1 MDNYNIKSV
10 NMIPLFLSKK
20 NNIHNKIMLSTGNSQ
35 KSNYFNPNSFRSQT
49 NTNYNTISNYSSK
62 ININIKDKIR
72 SQTLKNL
79 KQISFTSLLNSKNKK
94 EKINLNINSLIKNK
108 SIPPKTFAS
117 LIKNKKKEND
127 KKGKHSLTLDEK
139 SKLKSIIKNFQDN
152 IITTNELYKLERN
165 YPLNSITKSNFR
177 FLSKENIKNNIGNKR
192 SKKKK
197 ISKVFLTSS
206 NMIGLFNYKT
216 NKILEKSL
224 KDTKFSK
231 NINEFRKQIINSY
244 SETENKINEIRKKKL
259 YYNEALN
266 VFEENNEKRIKEA
279 QKLEENFYRK
289 KSSTLFKGK
298 PVYLYIKEINNPSS
312 TNVNEYQNENDA
324 DDTRGNANADLF
336 SKFFKNNIYYNNSD
350 LKNNL
355 NTLVNKR
362 LRTVQSEKIF
372 EESKKNYEKYL
383 RRKFKNKAKILADSL
398 YDIRDLPVKLSKKKN
413 AMNTFNLNMNNLRR
427 IIQVNSIKKNLYS
440 IEDDDLL
447 IKNTKKLKE
456 EIRKTENSFYS
467 VFKGKYTLDFLKG
480 KVRPSTIQKLNIMK
494 NSHFGIPC

>member
-1 MDNYNIKSV
+1 MDNYNIKCV

-20 NNIHNKIMLSTGNSQ
+20 NSINKKIMLSMGNSQ
-35 KSNYFNPNSFRSQT
+35 KSNNFNPNSFRSQT

-62 ININIKDKIR
+62 LNLNIKDKIR

-79 KQISFTSLLNSKNKK
+79 KQISFTSLLKPKNKN
-94 EKINLNINSLIKNK
+94 EKIQLNINSLINNKSMPPKVFSSLIQKNK
-108 SIPPKTFAS
+108 NN
-117 LIKNKKKEND
+117 NKKKE
-127 KKGKHSLTLDEK
+127 KHILTLDEK
-139 SKLKSIIKNFQDN
+139 SKIKSIIKNFQDN

-177 FLSKENIKNNIGNKR
+177 FLSKENSIYFNNNNKKG
-192 SKKKK
+192 KKKE

-206 NMIGLFNYKT
+206 NMIGKFNYKT

-224 KDTKFSK
+224 KDTNFSK

-244 SETENKINEIRKKKL
+244 SDTENKINEIKKKKL

-266 VFEENNEKRIKEA
+266 VFEEYNEKRIKEA
-279 QKLEENFYRK
+279 QKLEENFYRQ
-289 KSSTLFKGK
+289 KSTTLINGK
-298 PVYLYIKEINNPSS
+298 PLYLYLKEINESS
-312 TNVNEYQNENDA
+312 SKNINEFENDNDPEA
-324 DDTRGNANADLF
+324 NANADLF
-336 SKFFKNNIYYNNSD
+336 SKYFKNNIYYKSSD
-350 LKNNL
+350 YKSNVNNNL
-355 NTLVNKR
+355 ENKK

-383 RRKFKNKAKILADSL
+383 RRKFKNKAKIFADSL
-398 YDIRDLPVKLSKKKN
+398 YDIRDLPVKLTRKKKG
-413 AMNTFNLNMNNLRR
+413 MNTFNLNMNNLRR

-447 IKNTKKLKE
+447 IKNTKKLRE
-456 EIRKTENSFYS
+456 EIRKTENSFYT

-480 KVRPSTIQKLNIMK
+480 KVKPSTIQKLNIMK